1 MAMVFWVF
9 IELSIASISDWT
21 FIIDALSHFIMVS
34 IAAAE

>member
-9 IELSIASISDWT
+9 IELNHRPSPTGPSSV
-21 FIIDALSHFIMVS
+21 DALSHFTVVS